1 MSVIGLNVPRGTA
14 LFVAATVLAGCVA
27 PPPPGTYREPEI
39 VPVTVTQ
46 TALQTLPPPQARIP
60 VAVYDFPDETGQ
72 FKPQENVQT
81 LSRAV
86 SQGGASLLTKA
97 LRDAGNGQWFTI
109 LERNGLDALLKERQI
124 IQDMRLRYLG
134 ERQVNPQA
142 LPPLLFAG
150 IILQGGIVGFDT
162 NTLTGGVGA
171 RFLGIG
177 GDVEYRQNTVTVNLR
192 AVSVKT
198 GEVLANVTTSKT
210 LASVAVSG
218 GTFRFV
224 SFDKLLEVEAG
235 VTNNEPGT
243 MALRRT
249 IEKAVY
255 GLIIEGSRTGL
266 WDFADRN
273 AAKALVTAYLA
284 EERGTVPATEPRP
297 GTKVARQNAETAR
310 TPRAAAT
317 EATPRATP
325 GAAPAT
331 AKTAPRT
338 ARAEGA
344 ARSAGAARTER
355 QPAVEPTRVAAK
367 SYSEPATD
375 EGEPGEFRWEGK
387 RPVFDDEVK
396 RKRKKR
402 RKVRRKT
409 KPATQKAAV
418 VRQAPK
424 ADATAVARE
433 KAAPAAKQQVA
444 VATPQSEASPKPAPS
459 PTPGR
464 NVAGPRAV
472 VRNLASSGL
481 TGDPHDAPGAGPSP
495 NTAAPTQ
502 PAAPNVPQGDVERD
516 AQEFTDRAS
525 GA

>member
-1 MSVIGLNVPRGTA
+1 MSVIGLTA
-14 LFVAATVLAGCVA
+14 SRCAALVVAGSVLAGCVG

-46 TALQTLPPPQARIP
+46 TALQTLPPPQSRIP
-60 VAVYDFPDETGQ
+60 VAVYAFPDETGQ

-162 NTLTGGVGA
+162 NTLTGGLGA

-255 GLIIEGSRTGL
+255 GLIIEGSQTGL
-266 WDFADRN
+266 WNFADRN
-273 AAKALVTAYLA
+273 AAKALVTAYFA
-284 EERGTVPATEPRP
+284 DERGTVVPTS
-297 GTKVARQNAETAR
+297 TSQTQVARRPVETERRVAAGATGNAAATAGAATQPTRTQRTTAETQVAR
-310 TPRAAAT
+310 AQPQRAAAQTRVATKTQARPT
-317 EATPRATP
+317 ETSTEEPQFRWEGGRPAFEEETKPKKVKRRTVRKKATGTAKK
-325 GAAPAT
+325 APAT
-331 AKTAPRT
+331 AQTAKTATT
-338 ARAEGA
+338 A
-344 ARSAGAARTER
+344 
-355 QPAVEPTRVAAK
+355 
-367 SYSEPATD
+367 
-375 EGEPGEFRWEGK
+375 
-387 RPVFDDEVK
+387 
-396 RKRKKR
+396 
-402 RKVRRKT
+402 
-409 KPATQKAAV
+409 KAAV
-418 VRQAPK
+418 AETTTSSTKER
-424 ADATAVARE
+424 VAI
-433 KAAPAAKQQVA
+433 
-444 VATPQSEASPKPAPS
+444 ATPQNQASPKPAPTPS
-459 PTPGR
+459 PGR
-464 NVAGPRAV
+464 NVAGPRAIV
-472 VRNLASSGL
+472 HNLASSGL
-481 TGDPHDAPGAGPSP
+481 SGEPNAALGQARSTTTAEPS
-495 NTAAPTQ
+495 Q
-502 PAAPNVPQGDVERD
+502 PAAPDVPLGEVQSD
-516 AQEFTDRAS
+516 AKEFTDEAS
-525 GA
+525 GV